1 MSEKPGKT
9 LRTLARL
16 SVLALAI
23 LALSVGALAAEAPKV
38 RVGYLALP
46 HYLLTPYTAEKGYD
60 AEYGIKIDALN
71 FTNGPLMIAAM
82 AAGSLD
88 IGLMA
93 CVPVINT
100 SASNPDSVYVLSVF
114 EDTTSVMSVAT
125 TKSNINKLED
135 LKGKKIAVPLGT
147 GMHFFLELALKKA
160 GLTTKDVTLLHA
172 EPADAMYVMLSGEVD
187 ATVPFGGYLFS
198 FLEKGGWPF
207 FWGYQLVETEP
218 KVDVL
223 VPDVIVVS
231 KKFADKYPERVVA
244 FLAAYYKSVD
254 DLKASPEAVLDWE
267 VRRMDSIVGTAVNPT
282 QKQLFTNRPTS
293 VKGVFEKTPSWIVW
307 NAEDQ
312 LALLKSGRVNKWF
325 DEAADFFA
333 RQGVIP
339 KKPKM
344 DSVVNSTFMEQVVN
358 LRRQAGAK

>member
-1 MSEKPGKT
+1 MSRRFGGMVHKVVCF
-9 LRTLARL
+9 
-16 SVLALAI
+16 SVLALTMVI
-23 LALSVGALAAEAPKV
+23 FSTGALAAETPKV

-60 AEYGIKIDALN
+60 ADYGINIEALN

-82 AAGSLD
+82 QAGSLD

-93 CVPVINT
+93 SVPVINT
-100 SASNPDSVYVLSVF
+100 SASNPNSLYVISVF

-125 TKSNINKLED
+125 AKNDIENLED

-160 GLTTKDVTLLHA
+160 GLTTKDVTLVHA

-207 FWGYQLVETEP
+207 FWGYELVETEP

-244 FLAAYYKSVD
+244 FLAAYYKSID
-254 DLKASPEAVLDWE
+254 DLKANPQVVLDWE
-267 VRRMDSIVGTAVNPT
+267 VQRMDEIIGTAVNPT
-282 QKQLFTNRPTS
+282 QKKFFTNRPTPVPGQYEDS
-293 VKGVFEKTPSWIVW
+293 PSWVVW
-307 NAEDQ
+307 NAEEQ
-312 LALLKSGRVNKWF
+312 LDLLKSGRVNTWF

-339 KKPKM
+339 TRPNM
-344 DSVVNSTFMEQVVN
+344 DSVINYKFMEEVVN
-358 LRRQAGAK
+358 MRR